1 MRDRIRDLFK
11 ECDAD
16 VQAVLAKVLD
26 LEWARL
32 SFEKPRGIIDEIKNI
47 VDAEAGGDENET

>member
-1 MRDRIRDLFK
+1 MRDRIRDLFI

-16 VQAVLAKVLD
+16 VQEVLAKVLD

-32 SFEKPRGIIDEIKNI
+32 SVEKPRGITDEIKNI